1 MPAAL
6 RAAIGGLLSGAIVYA
21 LLVLVAELQ
30 AGTAEVIAWG
40 VAFAGATVLF
50 FRSP

>member
-6 RAAIGGLLSGAIVYA
+6 RAAIGGLLSGAVVYV
-21 LLVLVAELQ
+21 LLVLATDLQ
-30 AGTAEVIAWG
+30 TGTAEVIAWG
-40 VAFAGATVLF
+40 VAFAGATVIF

>member
-6 RAAIGGLLSGAIVYA
+6 RAAIGGLLSGAIVYG
-21 LLVLVAELQ
+21 LLVLATDMQ
-30 AGTAEVIAWG
+30 PGTAEVIAWG
-40 VAFAGATVLF
+40 VAFAGATVIF